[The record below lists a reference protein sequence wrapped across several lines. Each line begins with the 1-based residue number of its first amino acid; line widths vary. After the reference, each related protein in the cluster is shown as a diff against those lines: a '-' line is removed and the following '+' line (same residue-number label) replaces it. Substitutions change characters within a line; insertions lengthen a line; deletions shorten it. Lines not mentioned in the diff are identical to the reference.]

1 MERKT
6 GSIRVMGGG
15 ENSPPPFNPN
25 RDDIRPCSIH
35 LPDAED
41 LQEETWKQNNLDDFK
56 RI

>member
-41 LQEETWKQNNLDDFK
+41 LQEETWK
-56 RI
+56 